1 MNTTTDPDDNELAM
15 NIARDRAATRG
26 DWLQTF
32 TMRQVYPLDLR
43 PEDVAIEDIAHALSL
58 QCRFAGH
65 TRGHYSVG
73 QHSLHVAEYL
83 RDRGEPAPVVLWGL
97 LHDASEAYLTDIP
110 RPLKRLPAFAF
121 YREAERRA
129 LATICDRFGLPTGE
143 PPVVKYADGV
153 LLATEARDLMAPLHP
168 EWHHQ
173 EANGFEVL
181 SRHIAP
187 RWWAGV
193 ERDFLA
199 VFEALA
205 RGEDPAGIKALG
217 AGVRPVGVP

>member
-1 MNTTTDPDDNELAM
+1 MNTPTTDADDNELAM
-15 NIARDRAATRG
+15 NVARDRAATRG

-43 PEDVAIEDIAHALSL
+43 PEDVAVEDIAHALSL

-65 TRGHYSVG
+65 TRGLYSVG
-73 QHSLHVAEYL
+73 QHSLLVADYL

-97 LHDASEAYLTDIP
+97 LHDASEAYLSDIP

-129 LATICDRFGLPTGE
+129 MGAICERFGLDPVE
-143 PPVVKYADGV
+143 PPVVKHADGV

-173 EANGFEVL
+173 EANGYEVL
-181 SRHIAP
+181 PRRISP
-187 RWWAGV
+187 RWWAEV

-199 VFEALA
+199 VFKTLTAAA
-205 RGEDPAGIKALG
+205 RP
-217 AGVRPVGVP
+217 